1 MPPRRGFKQVL
12 PLSIRKLRPL
22 ASRVKNVEE
31 TIELVEELVKLESEK
46 RKTKASTSDS
56 ISSEESSEEISEET
70 NSSSKVSPSSE
81 KIESTSDTNSTDSN
95 SLPTTPGTVD
105 HDRFADEMDN
115 PPGPIDPMMR
125 PRGLP
130 IVVPPNLREIPIP
143 TNLPKFSGSWHK
155 DPTAHVERFEE
166 MLVSSLVTNPGHYLI
181 WFPNTLMDSAY
192 SWYRSHAPRTFTTWD
207 HLQTAFLRQFR
218 PETGQQQALAA

>member
-1 MPPRRGFKQVL
+1 MPPRKRFRQV
-12 PLSIRKLRPL
+12 LSIRRLRLL
-22 ASRVKNVEE
+22 ASRAKNVEK

-46 RKTKASTSDS
+46 RVSTSES
-56 ISSEESSEEISEET
+56 IGSQEISEEV
-70 NSSSKVSPSSE
+70 NSSGKASSHSG
-81 KIESTSDTNSTDSN
+81 KIESFSDLDSTDSE

-115 PPGPIDPMMR
+115 PLGPIDPMMR

-130 IVVPPNLREIPIP
+130 IVVPPNLKEIPIP
-143 TNLPKFSGSWHK
+143 TNLPKFSGSRHK

-166 MLVSSLVTNPGHYLI
+166 MLVSSLVTDPGHYLI

-192 SWYRSHAPRTFTTWD
+192 SWYRSHAPRMFTTWD
-207 HLQTAFLRQFR
+207 HLQMAFLR
-218 PETGQQQALAA
+218 

>member
-1 MPPRRGFKQVL
+1 MPPRKGFRQVL
-12 PLSIRKLRPL
+12 STRRLRPL
-22 ASRVKNVEE
+22 ASRAKNVEK

-46 RKTKASTSDS
+46 SRTKASTSES
-56 ISSEESSEEISEET
+56 IGNQEISEEV
-70 NSSSKVSPSSE
+70 NSSGKVSPDSE
-81 KIESTSDTNSTDSN
+81 KIESFSDLDSTDSE
-95 SLPTTPGTVD
+95 SLPTTPGTLD

-125 PRGLP
+125 PRRLS

-143 TNLPKFSGSWHK
+143 TNLPKFSGSRHE

-166 MLVSSLVTNPGHYLI
+166 MLVSSLVTDPGHYLI

-192 SWYRSHAPRTFTTWD
+192 SWYRSHTPRTFTTWD

-218 PETGQQQALAA
+218 PETWQQ